1 MIMSFEPW
9 MLAMMD
15 DVGCFGITDE
25 HIEKVAAK
33 LLDTGKTDID
43 YRTFCDACH
52 NCGIDPDN
60 FNRED
65 LEELQSWL
73 NKE

>member
-1 MIMSFEPW
+1 MSFEPW

-15 DVGCFGITDE
+15 NAGCFGITDE

-33 LLDTGKTDID
+33 LLDTGETDID
-43 YRTFCDACH
+43 YPTFCDACH
-52 NCGIDPDN
+52 DCGIDPDN

-65 LEELQSWL
+65 LGKLQMRL